1 MARNSLKNV
10 MRLIEIANNNLST
23 EEQFVNDLKVSIE
36 KANNEVRKPSQTIK
50 PSSFNCIRNA
60 YYQLIGETPD
70 ESKTSFQMIGICDSG
85 SDRHIRMQ
93 KAIEQMH
100 DTLGID
106 CEYIDIAEFIEQRGL
121 TDIVVK
127 EKLGMETKLYNKRYN
142 MSFMTDGIV
151 KYKGKYYIF
160 EFKTETADKFYKRQ
174 GVDESHYNQAI
185 CYSLNFKLDD
195 VIFLY
200 ENRNTLD
207 LKCYLY
213 HVTDEMRQDIIG
225 KITICENAVKE
236 MKAPPKPE
244 NVLKKTCTYCTYRN
258 ICMRDEECQS
268 IVENNLNSI

>member
-1 MARNSLKNV
+1 
-10 MRLIEIANNNLST
+10 MRLIEVANNNLSI
-23 EEQFVNDLKVSIE
+23 EEQFVNDLKTSIE
-36 KANNEVRKPSQTIK
+36 KANNDTHIPSQTIK

-60 YYQLIGETPD
+60 YYQLIGEKPD
-70 ESKTSFQMIGICDSG
+70 DTKTSFQMAGICDSG
-85 SDRHIRMQ
+85 TDRHIRMQ

-100 DTLGID
+100 NILDVD
-106 CEYIDIAEFIEQRGL
+106 CEYIDIAEFIERRGL
-121 TDIVVK
+121 SDIVIK
-127 EKLGMETKLYNKRYN
+127 DKLGMETKLYNKKYN
-142 MSFMTDGIV
+142 MSFMTDGII

-160 EFKTETADKFYKRQ
+160 EFKTETADKFYRRQ

-213 HVTDEMRQDIIG
+213 HVTDEMRNDAITKII
-225 KITICENAVKE
+225 ICENAAKQRKV
-236 MKAPPKPE
+236 PLKPE

-258 ICMRDEECQS
+258 ACERDK
-268 IVENNLNSI
+268 